1 MRIVGITIVKNE
13 EDIIESFIRYN
24 MKVLDQIFLVDN
36 GSTDGTLN
44 IIKSMIHEGFAINL
58 TQKTGE
64 FDQIEIMNELL
75 STVIDGEYIT
85 LADFIIPLDADEFL
99 VSTGLNINPRE
110 IISELPRDQ
119 LYMIRWKNYIPEST
133 EHIYCFVPF
142 AMSICRSDEFE
153 EVEKILIPAAIVHE
167 GFVMINGNHDAYAPY
182 NIIRC
187 KCNQLRIAHYPIR
200 NQYQFILKNVLGYYN
215 RMSTKSYVK
224 GRSRHIENAYY
235 DIKVGARDM
244 LSLMV
249 DYARN
254 YCLSY
259 IPVDAIQKDDM
270 PFQWCGDIQLRYNH
284 LRKNHFLQLLLSDI
298 ELIVERYREILLRD
312 QLDMKEENTTMSET
326 ERAIEQ
332 YSFTKMRLER
342 VKRDYYRNKSELL
355 QMWINAQTAGYDCD
369 ELLGKLMIG
378 PTLIFGDFPSCFKY
392 RNRMDVYLINIECS
406 TYNND
411 FSLNSL
417 LSDVPWPEIEVV
429 IICDTTRIEELLSIV
444 KRQSVDKVIVLKE
457 YLDKYR

>member
-142 AMSICRSDEFE
+142 AMSICRSD
-153 EVEKILIPAAIVHE
+153 
-167 GFVMINGNHDAYAPY
+167 
-182 NIIRC
+182 
-187 KCNQLRIAHYPIR
+187 
-200 NQYQFILKNVLGYYN
+200 
-215 RMSTKSYVK
+215 
-224 GRSRHIENAYY
+224 
-235 DIKVGARDM
+235 
-244 LSLMV
+244 
-249 DYARN
+249 
-254 YCLSY
+254 
-259 IPVDAIQKDDM
+259 
-270 PFQWCGDIQLRYNH
+270 
-284 LRKNHFLQLLLSDI
+284 
-298 ELIVERYREILLRD
+298 
-312 QLDMKEENTTMSET
+312 
-326 ERAIEQ
+326 
-332 YSFTKMRLER
+332 
-342 VKRDYYRNKSELL
+342 
-355 QMWINAQTAGYDCD
+355 
-369 ELLGKLMIG
+369 
-378 PTLIFGDFPSCFKY
+378 
-392 RNRMDVYLINIECS
+392 
-406 TYNND
+406 
-411 FSLNSL
+411 
-417 LSDVPWPEIEVV
+417 
-429 IICDTTRIEELLSIV
+429 
-444 KRQSVDKVIVLKE
+444 
-457 YLDKYR
+457 